1 MVNRKNIEQ
10 LHNALSSQLIRSR
23 GFVSEFTNRFNG
35 EIEVDLNCPIELIQD
50 LIDINI
56 KLKTEL
62 ENYSDVKL
70 KGVDAIL
77 SETIEHYYTSLRIL
91 KKHNKRNNIPTSQMA
106 IDSCRH
112 SLNTLQTIIDGRR
125 TT

>member
-112 SLNTLQTIIDGRR
+112 SLNTLHTIIDGRR